1 MGTPS
6 ARDDWRSAK
15 AWVTGRQ
22 FRVLPTWISDLIA
35 TWRLVK
41 AISKHELPDH
51 STGGA
56 VIANKAD
63 KSGTLAAG
71 TQVAASDSSRDDDS
85 GKTAHDAAFDDTNH
99 DDSLADMHLNL
110 AFLCARLPAIVF
122 LRRSRG
128 DVVWEHFSKVE
139 EPLRRAVCVDPP

>member
-1 MGTPS
+1 
-6 ARDDWRSAK
+6 
-15 AWVTGRQ
+15 
-22 FRVLPTWISDLIA
+22 VLPIWISDLIA
-35 TWRLVK
+35 AWRLAK

-56 VIANKAD
+56 VIVNKAD